1 MRTAPRL
8 GGVSCAALALALVG
22 GGCDQDGAS
31 PTPTGTSGTTSSVQT
46 RQPLPP
52 PIHSRPASDALPTRL
67 KHVWELPGDPDWLVH
82 VGGLTWVKRD
92 DGTVS
97 ALDPDRGVVK
107 SIPSGYSSL
116 PTCQGLSF
124 DGDRLWTCAGENKM
138 VMLDPRAGTAAP
150 PIRVP
155 RLSDQTRFPIV
166 DGQIW
171 LISAT
176 ARSLVGVGIND
187 GVPRTRIPLG
197 AFCIDLARD
206 ETHSST
212 RVYAIC
218 PTDGQVLAV
227 DVQTGAVES
236 RLRLPDARAAELGAS
251 GLWVVFAGGVA
262 QIAVPDLSAEAVYAL
277 PADPESEICATD
289 DAVWV
294 RMSGQQMLAKIIP
307 ATQTVEEVVTTSQYL
322 TGGDL
327 IVVGDDIWTSASDDS
342 VVLHLSTG

>member
-1 MRTAPRL
+1 MRTAARL
-8 GGVSCAALALALVG
+8 GGVSGAALALALVG
-22 GGCDQDGAS
+22 GGCDQDAAS
-31 PTPTGTSGTTSSVQT
+31 PTSTGTSGTTSASQT

-52 PIHSRPASDALPTRL
+52 PIRSSPASVALPTRL
-67 KHVWELPGDPDWLVH
+67 RHVWKLPGDPDWLVH

-97 ALDPDRGVVK
+97 ALNPERGVVA
-107 SIPSGYSSL
+107 SIPTGYSSV

-138 VMLDPRAGTAAP
+138 VVLDPRARTAAP

-155 RLSDQTRFPIV
+155 RLSDQTRFPIA

-176 ARSLVGVGIND
+176 ARSLVGVGIDD

-206 ETHSST
+206 ETGSST
-212 RVYAIC
+212 HLYALC
-218 PTDGQVLAV
+218 PTDGQVLSV
-227 DVQTGAVES
+227 DVQAGSVDD

-251 GLWVVFAGGVA
+251 GLWVVFARGVA
-262 QIAVPDLSAEAVYAL
+262 QIAVPDLSVDAVYAL
-277 PADPESEICATD
+277 PAGPDSEIFATED
-289 DAVWV
+289 TVWV
-294 RMSGQQMLAKIIP
+294 RMSGRQMLAKIVP
-307 ATQTVEEVVTTSQYL
+307 ATQSVEEVVTTTQYL

-342 VVLHLSTG
+342 VVIRLSAG